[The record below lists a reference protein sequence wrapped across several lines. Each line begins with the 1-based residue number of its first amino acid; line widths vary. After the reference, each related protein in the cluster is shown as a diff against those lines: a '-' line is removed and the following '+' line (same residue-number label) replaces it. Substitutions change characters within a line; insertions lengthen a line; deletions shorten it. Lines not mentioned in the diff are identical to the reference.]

1 MRIAIVYTSITGNTE
16 ELALLLCEQFK
27 KNVDDIFLYRI
38 EQFPLHTLENFDAIV
53 IGTYTWGNG
62 DIPIEMEQIFQ
73 AIAKRERKNLVTG
86 IFGTGDRFYPY
97 FCGAVDRFKDV
108 LNNSTDLAVTLKVEL
123 LPQELDLN
131 RCMKFVNII
140 SERVQMKHQ
149 LNVYS

>member
-1 MRIAIVYTSITGNTE
+1 MRTAIIYTSITGNTE
-16 ELALLLCEQFK
+16 ELALLLFEQFK
-27 KNVDDIFLYRI
+27 KKQFDTFLYRI
-38 EQFPLHTLENFDAIV
+38 DQFPLHTLENFDAIV

-62 DIPIEMEQIFQ
+62 DIPFEMELLYQE
-73 AIAKRERKNLVTG
+73 IAKRERKNLITG
-86 IFGTGDRFYPY
+86 IFGTGDRFYPL

-108 LNNSTDLAVTLKVEL
+108 LKNCTDLAVTLKVEL